1 MEVFDI
7 HLPKTG
13 LSLLDPVISVLDC
26 FGNQL
31 FDLKQHLMPCLIR
44 TLLEVPLQ
52 VRIAFQVHEH
62 KLTAVID

>member
-1 MEVFDI
+1 
-7 HLPKTG
+7 
-13 LSLLDPVISVLDC
+13 
-26 FGNQL
+26 
-31 FDLKQHLMPCLIR
+31 MPCLIR